1 MDQVTDSRTRA
12 VDAVAQPSSIIPF
25 ALIVALFFLWG
36 MANNLND
43 ILIAQFKKAFTLSDF
58 RAGLVQSAFYL
69 GYFLLAMPAGMFTRR
84 FGFKG
89 AVVVG
94 LLLYA
99 CGAFLFWPAAELRTY
114 GFFLLALFVLASGL
128 AFLETSANPF
138 ATVLGPPETAAQ
150 RLNLAQAFNPLGSIT
165 GVIIGQQFIFSGI
178 EHTPAEIAAMDAARR
193 SAYFASEST
202 AVQLPYLIIGL
213 VVLGWA
219 TLILITRFPTTDQ
232 HAASATRDSGVH
244 LRSLLHNSR
253 FVLAVVAQ
261 FFYVG
266 AQVGIWSYLIRYVQA
281 TQPGT
286 PQKLAA
292 NFLTASLVAF
302 MVGRFA
308 GTALMRRISPTH
320 LLATFAAINVLL
332 CAAAV
337 MNLGHAGI
345 YMLIASSFFMSIM
358 FPTIFALGVDGMADA
373 ERKLG
378 SALLVM
384 SIIGGAVLTAIMGAV
399 SDAGGI
405 QLAISVPLVCFVIVF
420 MFARRSRLGTHDPQ
434 SIGDASAH

>member
-1 MDQVTDSRTRA
+1 MQHSTRHSRY
-12 VDAVAQPSSIIPF
+12 PF

-43 ILIAQFKKAFTLSDF
+43 ILIAQFKKAFTLTDF

-69 GYFLLAMPAGMFTRR
+69 GYFLLAIPAGLFTRR
-84 FGFKG
+84 FGFKA

-114 GFFLLALFVLASGL
+114 GFFLLALFVLAGGL

-138 ATVLGPPETAAQ
+138 ATVLGRPETAAQ

-165 GVIIGQQFIFSGI
+165 GVIIGQQFIFTGV
-178 EHTPAEIAAMDAARR
+178 EPTPAQLAAMDAAQR
-193 SAYFASEST
+193 SVYFATESS
-202 AVQLPYLIIGL
+202 AVQLPYLVIGL

-219 TLILITRFPTTDQ
+219 TLIVMTRFPQTGV
-232 HAASATRDSGVH
+232 AEVTRFEA
-244 LRSLLHNSR
+244 RSLWRNQR
-253 FVLAVVAQ
+253 FMLAVVAQ

-266 AQVGIWSYLIRYVQA
+266 AQVGIWSFLIRYVQA

-286 PQKLAA
+286 SQKLAA

-302 MVGRFA
+302 MVGRFT
-308 GTALMRRISPTH
+308 GTALMRRCSPTR
-320 LLATFAAINVLL
+320 LLAWFAGINIAL
-332 CAAAV
+332 CALAV
-337 MNLGHAGI
+337 VNPGHAGI
-345 YMLIASSFFMSIM
+345 YALVASSFFMSIM
-358 FPTIFALGVDGMADA
+358 FPTIFAVGVDGLGDT

-378 SALLVM
+378 SALIVM
-384 SIIGGAVLTAIMGAV
+384 SIIGGAILTAVMGAI

-405 QLAISVPLVCFVIVF
+405 QLAMGVPLLCFAVVLI
-420 MFARRSRLGTHDPQ
+420 FARRSRRETRVPV
-434 SIGDASAH
+434 SIGGASRH

>member
-1 MDQVTDSRTRA
+1 VHHPTRN
-12 VDAVAQPSSIIPF
+12 SLYPF

-69 GYFLLAMPAGMFTRR
+69 GYFLLALPAGLFTRR

-114 GFFLLALFVLASGL
+114 GLFLLALFVLASGL

-150 RLNLAQAFNPLGSIT
+150 RLNLAQSFNPLGSIT

-178 EHTPAEIAAMDAARR
+178 EHTPAQIAAMDTAQR
-193 SAYFASEST
+193 SAYFAAEST

-213 VVLGWA
+213 VVLGWGA
-219 TLILITRFPTTDQ
+219 LILMTRFPETRAPD
-232 HAASATRDSGVH
+232 ATRFTV
-244 LRSLLHNSR
+244 RSLWRNQR

-266 AQVGIWSYLIRYVQA
+266 AQVGIWSFLIRYVQA

-286 PQKLAA
+286 SQKLAA

-302 MVGRFA
+302 MVGRFT
-308 GTALMRRISPTH
+308 GTALMRRFSPTR
-320 LLATFAAINVLL
+320 LLAWFAGINVAL

-337 MNLGHAGI
+337 ANVGHVGT
-345 YMLIASSFFMSIM
+345 YTLVASSFFMSIM
-358 FPTIFALGVDGMADA
+358 FPTIFALGVDGLGDS

-378 SALLVM
+378 SALIVM
-384 SIIGGAVLTAIMGAV
+384 SIIGGAVLTAVMGAV

-405 QLAISVPLVCFVIVF
+405 QLAMSVPLLCFAAVLI
-420 MFARRSRLGTHDPQ
+420 FARRSHQETRGPV
-434 SIGDASAH
+434 SIGGASQH